1 MNRQLAKDLGNPS
14 RHNSQP
20 AGADVA
26 DRVSDVTV
34 MHRKTAAPHQRR
46 GAEQARE
53 TRHLNTPLL

>member
-1 MNRQLAKDLGNPS
+1 MNRQLAKDPGNPS

-34 MHRKTAAPHQRR
+34 MHRKTAASNQRG